1 MPVLV
6 KDYEWEETETNV
18 LIKVA
23 LKGIHSSK
31 ADVLTSSE
39 YLKVNYRPF
48 LFECFLHEKVDTAAS
63 SVQLKNGEV
72 VFLLLKLTPGL
83 WTKLQSDIVGDKAAM
98 KLVRDK
104 AIEESQKEAEEAKSK
119 RAETKRLNE
128 KYSLKKMMKIEDDM
142 RERIHNIKEHE
153 KQKATEEIEEWKA
166 NQKLLAEQEKAK
178 LIKEKKAL
186 NKNTKTIS
194 KKKLPEKTKTKS
206 DIFSDIPT
214 RESGKIEVNFTP
226 RVFPTPVRESQTP
239 QEEEWLRKQAEAT
252 RIKEFMTKD
261 LTEEE
266 KNPLFLRD
274 KGNKFF
280 QDGNYLAAINIYT
293 HAIQLD
299 YKMPALYSNRAACHL
314 KVKNYMKCIED
325 SSKALD
331 LLLPP
336 VPQNA
341 SSRCRAFVRRGTAFC
356 KLELFVEGLQ
366 DYEAALKLDPS
377 NEQLIKDAEEIRKVI
392 QS

>member
-83 WTKLQSDIVGDKAAM
+83 WTKLQSDI
-98 KLVRDK
+98 
-104 AIEESQKEAEEAKSK
+104 
-119 RAETKRLNE
+119 
-128 KYSLKKMMKIEDDM
+128 IEDDM

>member
-6 KDYEWEETETNV
+6 KDYEWEETETNI

-31 ADVLTSSE
+31 AGVLTSRE

-48 LFECFLHEKVDTAAS
+48 LFECFLREKVDNAAS

-104 AIEESQKEAEEAKSK
+104 AIEESQKEAEEAKNR

-128 KYSLKKMMKIEDDM
+128 KYALKKMMKIEDDM

-166 NQKLLAEQEKAK
+166 KQKLLAEQV
-178 LIKEKKAL
+178 LIL
-186 NKNTKTIS
+186 LYI
-194 KKKLPEKTKTKS
+194 LPK
-206 DIFSDIPT
+206 
-214 RESGKIEVNFTP
+214 
-226 RVFPTPVRESQTP
+226 
-239 QEEEWLRKQAEAT
+239 WLRKQAEAT

-331 LLLPP
+331 LLMPP

-341 SSRCRAFVRRGTAFC
+341 SSRCKAFVRRGTAFC

-366 DYEAALKLDPS
+366 DYEAALKLDPN
-377 NEQLIKDAEEIRKVI
+377 NEQLIKDAEEIRRVI